1 MSKNKIYAL
10 VFLSGFLIL
19 PNLIWAQEA
28 SASSSSYFSNAMFN
42 VLLVVILLL
51 LVLIAVVANVL
62 KNVSKSDY
70 IKQKL
75 EKKRAEK
82 ANAAKITALV
92 GIGLLSSTTLQAQE
106 ATPVIAEKFDWLIG
120 GLDMTTFF
128 IMLFIIIAEI
138 SLLAVL
144 LNLLKGLLKSDK
156 VEVDAVTGEAVKKPV
171 ERSLFDK
178 MTYDVDIE
186 NEKDILLDHDY
197 DGIKELDNNLPP
209 WWKYGFYLT
218 IVIAVVYMFHYHISK
233 TGDLQGEEYTK
244 AVAKGKAEVAEYM
257 KNSANN
263 VDESNVKMLDAAD
276 IAAGKEVFTTF
287 NCAACHGKLGEGT
300 VGPNLTDNAW
310 LHGGSLVDIFKSIKY
325 GWVDKGMKSWKEDLS
340 PMQIAQISSYI
351 KSIQGTNPP
360 NAKAPQGE
368 VYVEAGAP
376 VSDSTAV
383 TPDSLGVVAPI
394 DSLKKP

>member
-1 MSKNKIYAL
+1 
-10 VFLSGFLIL
+10 
-19 PNLIWAQEA
+19 
-28 SASSSSYFSNAMFN
+28 MFN

-82 ANAAKITALV
+82 SNATKVAALV
-92 GIGLLSSTTLQAQE
+92 GLVLLTSFSAQAQDK
-106 ATPVIAEKFDWLIG
+106 APVIVEKFDWLIG
-120 GLDMTTFF
+120 GLDMPTFF
-128 IMLFIIIAEI
+128 FMVFIIICEV

-144 LNLLKGLLKSDK
+144 LNLLKGLLKSDT
-156 VEVDAVTGEAVKKPV
+156 VEVDAVSNETVKKPA
-171 ERSLFDK
+171 ERSMFDK
-178 MTYDVDIE
+178 MTFDVEIE

-218 IVIAVVYMFHYHISK
+218 IVIAFVYMAHFHISK
-233 TGDLQGEEYTK
+233 TGDLQEEEYNK
-244 AVAKGKAEVAEYM
+244 SVAKGKAEVAEFM

-263 VDESNVKMLDAAD
+263 VDESTVKILEGAD
-276 IAAGKEVFTTF
+276 LATGKDVFVT

-300 VGPNLTDNAW
+300 VGPNLVDNAW
-310 LHGGSLVDIFKSIKY
+310 IHGGSLVDIFKSIKY

-368 VYVEAGAP
+368 PYVEAGAP
-376 VSDSTAV
+376 ISDSTTV
-383 TPDSLGVVAPI
+383 KVDSLGVVALV

>member
-1 MSKNKIYAL
+1 MNKNKIYAL

-28 SASSSSYFSNAMFN
+28 SASSSSYFSNALFN
-42 VLLVVILLL
+42 ALFVVILLL

-82 ANAAKITALV
+82 ANISKAAAIVGLV
-92 GIGLLSSTTLQAQE
+92 LLSTASASAQE

-120 GLDMTTFF
+120 GLDMSTFF
-128 IMLFIIIAEI
+128 IMMFIIVCEI
-138 SLLAVL
+138 SLLTVL

-156 VEVDAVTGEAVKKPV
+156 AEVVSASVETVKKPV
-171 ERSLFDK
+171 ERSIFDK
-178 MTYDVDIE
+178 MTFDVEIE

-218 IVIAVVYMFHYHISK
+218 IVIAFVYMAHYHISK
-233 TGDLQGEEYTK
+233 TGDSQEEEYNK
-244 AVAKGKAEVAEYM
+244 AVAQGKAEVAEYM
-257 KNSANN
+257 KTSAGN
-263 VDESNVKMLDAAD
+263 VDESNVTMLEAAD
-276 IAAGKEVFTTF
+276 IATGKDVFTA

-340 PMQIAQISSYI
+340 PMQIAQITSYI

-376 VSDSTAV
+376 VADSTAV
-383 TPDSLGVVAPI
+383 VSDSLGVVAPV

>member
-1 MSKNKIYAL
+1 MNKNKIYAL

-28 SASSSSYFSNAMFN
+28 STASNSYFSNALFN

-51 LVLIAVVANVL
+51 LILIAVVANVL

-82 ANAAKITALV
+82 ANGSKVAAI
-92 GIGLLSSTTLQAQE
+92 IGLILLSTTAQAQE
-106 ATPVIAEKFDWLIG
+106 ATPVVVEKFNWMIG

-128 IMLFIIIAEI
+128 IMAIIIAAEI
-138 SLLAVL
+138 SLLAIL
-144 LNLLKGLLKSDK
+144 LNLLKGLLKSESAGS
-156 VEVDAVTGEAVKKPV
+156 VSAEAVSAKKPI

-178 MTYDVDIE
+178 MTYAVDIE
-186 NEKDILLDHDY
+186 NENDILLEHDY
-197 DGIKELDNNLPP
+197 DGIRELDNNLPP
-209 WWKYGFYLT
+209 WWKYGFYIS
-218 IVIAVVYMFHYHISK
+218 IVAAFVYMAHYHVSK
-233 TGDLQGEEYTK
+233 TGDSQEEEYNK
-244 AVAKGKAEVAEYM
+244 EVAKGKAEVAEYM

-263 VDESNVKMLDAAD
+263 VDESNVKMLEAAD
-276 IAAGKEVFTTF
+276 IATGKEVFVA

-383 TPDSLGVVAPI
+383 TPDSLGVVAPV

>member
-1 MSKNKIYAL
+1 MNKNKIYAL

-19 PNLIWAQEA
+19 PNLIWAQEV

-82 ANAAKITALV
+82 SNAAKITALV

-106 ATPVIAEKFDWLIG
+106 AAPVIAEKFDWLIG
-120 GLDMTTFF
+120 GLDMSTFF
-128 IMLFIIIAEI
+128 IMMFIIVCEI
-138 SLLAVL
+138 SLLTVL

-156 VEVDAVTGEAVKKPV
+156 AEVVSASVETVKKPV
-171 ERSLFDK
+171 ERSIFDK
-178 MTYDVDIE
+178 MTFDVEIE

-218 IVIAVVYMFHYHISK
+218 IVIAFVYMAHYHISK
-233 TGDLQGEEYTK
+233 TGDSQEEEYNK
-244 AVAKGKAEVAEYM
+244 AVAQGKAEVAEYM
-257 KNSANN
+257 KTSAGN
-263 VDESNVKMLDAAD
+263 VDESNVTMLEAAD
-276 IAAGKEVFTTF
+276 IATGKDVFTA

-340 PMQIAQISSYI
+340 PMQIAQITSYI

-376 VSDSTAV
+376 VADSTAV
-383 TPDSLGVVAPI
+383 VSDSLGVVAPV

>member
-28 SASSSSYFSNAMFN
+28 SASVSSYFSNAMFN

-51 LVLIAVVANVL
+51 LVLIAVVASVL

-82 ANAAKITALV
+82 SNAAKVTALV
-92 GIGLLSSTTLQAQE
+92 GVGLLSSTTLQAQD
-106 ATPVIAEKFDWLIG
+106 AAPVVAEKFDWLIG

-128 IMLFIIIAEI
+128 IMLFIIICEI

-156 VEVDAVTGEAVKKPV
+156 VEVDSVTGEAVKKPA
-171 ERSLFDK
+171 ERSMFDK
-178 MTYDVDIE
+178 MTFDVEIE

-218 IVIAVVYMFHYHISK
+218 IVIAFVYMGHYHISK
-233 TGDLQGEEYTK
+233 TGDSQEEEYNK

-263 VDESNVKMLDAAD
+263 VDESNVKMLEAAD
-276 IAAGKEVFTTF
+276 IATGKDVFNS

-340 PMQIAQISSYI
+340 PMQIAQITSYI

-368 VYVEAGAP
+368 PYLEAGAP
-376 VSDSTAV
+376 VNDSTAV
-383 TPDSLGVVAPI
+383 KVDSLGVVAPV

>member
-1 MSKNKIYAL
+1 MNKNKIYAL

-28 SASSSSYFSNAMFN
+28 SASSNSYFSNALFN
-42 VLLVVILLL
+42 ALFVVIILL

-75 EKKRAEK
+75 EKNRAEK
-82 ANAAKITALV
+82 SNASKVAAVV
-92 GIGLLSSTTLQAQE
+92 GIVLLSTATLQAQE
-106 ATPVIAEKFDWLIG
+106 AAPVIAEKFNWLIG

-128 IMLFIIIAEI
+128 IMIFIIVCEI
-138 SLLAVL
+138 SLLTVL

-156 VEVDAVTGEAVKKPV
+156 VEATSAIDETVKKPV

-218 IVIAVVYMFHYHISK
+218 ILIAFVYMAHYHVSK
-233 TGDLQGEEYTK
+233 TGDSQEEEYNK
-244 AVAKGKAEVAEYM
+244 AVAQGKAEVAEYM

-263 VDESNVKMLDAAD
+263 VDESTVKMLEGAD
-276 IAAGKEVFTTF
+276 LATGKDVFVA

-300 VGPNLTDNAW
+300 VGPNLVDNAW

-368 VYVEAGAP
+368 PYVEVGAP
-376 VSDSTAV
+376 ISDSTTV
-383 TPDSLGVVAPI
+383 KVDSLSVVALV

>member
-1 MSKNKIYAL
+1 MNKNKIYAL

-28 SASSSSYFSNAMFN
+28 SASSSSYFSNALFN
-42 VLLVVILLL
+42 VLFVVILLL

-82 ANAAKITALV
+82 SNASKVAAVV
-92 GIGLLSSTTLQAQE
+92 GIVLLSSATLQAQD
-106 ATPVIAEKFDWLIG
+106 AAPVIAEKFDWLIG
-120 GLDMTTFF
+120 GLDMTTLF
-128 IMLFIIIAEI
+128 IMLFIIACEI
-138 SLLAVL
+138 SLFAVL

-156 VEVDAVTGEAVKKPV
+156 VEVVSEISEAVKKPV
-171 ERSLFDK
+171 ERSIFDK
-178 MTYDVDIE
+178 LTYDVDIE

-218 IVIAVVYMFHYHISK
+218 IVIAFVYMAHYHIAK
-233 TGDLQGEEYTK
+233 TGDSQEEEYNK
-244 AVAKGKAEVAEYM
+244 SVAKGKAEVAEYM

-263 VDESNVKMLDAAD
+263 VDESNVKMLEAAD
-276 IAAGKEVFTTF
+276 IATGKDVFTA

-383 TPDSLGVVAPI
+383 TPDSLGVVAPV

>member
-1 MSKNKIYAL
+1 MNKNKIYAL

-28 SASSSSYFSNAMFN
+28 SASSSSYFSNALFN
-42 VLLVVILLL
+42 ALFVVILLL

-82 ANAAKITALV
+82 ANISKAAAIVGLV
-92 GIGLLSSTTLQAQE
+92 LLSTASASAQE

-120 GLDMTTFF
+120 GLDMSTFF
-128 IMLFIIIAEI
+128 IMMFIIVCEI
-138 SLLAVL
+138 SLLTVL

-156 VEVDAVTGEAVKKPV
+156 AEVVSASVETVKKPV
-171 ERSLFDK
+171 ERSIFDK
-178 MTYDVDIE
+178 MTFDVEIE

-218 IVIAVVYMFHYHISK
+218 IVIAFVYMAHYHISK
-233 TGDLQGEEYTK
+233 TGDSQEEEYNK
-244 AVAKGKAEVAEYM
+244 AVAQGKAEVAEYM
-257 KNSANN
+257 KTSAGN
-263 VDESNVKMLDAAD
+263 VDESNVTMLEAAD
-276 IAAGKEVFTTF
+276 IATGKDVFTA

-310 LHGGSLVDIFKSIKY
+310 LHGGSLVDVFKSIKY

-340 PMQIAQISSYI
+340 PMQIAQITSYI

-376 VSDSTAV
+376 VADSTAV
-383 TPDSLGVVAPI
+383 VSDSLGVVAPV

>member
-1 MSKNKIYAL
+1 MNKLKIKGLAL
-10 VFLSGFLIL
+10 LGGFLIL
-19 PNLIWAQEA
+19 PNLIWAQEEA
-28 SASSSSYFSNAMFN
+28 TASSASYFSNAMFN
-42 VLLVVILLL
+42 VLFVVILLL

-75 EKKRAEK
+75 EKKRSGKTNGSK
-82 ANAAKITALV
+82 AAAIV
-92 GIGLLSSTTLQAQE
+92 GILLLSTASANAQE
-106 ATPVIAEKFDWLIG
+106 AAPAVVEKFDWLVG

-128 IMLFIIIAEI
+128 IMLFIIICEV
-138 SLLAVL
+138 SLLTVL
-144 LNLLKGLLKSDK
+144 LNLLKGLLKSDD
-156 VEVDAVTGEAVKKPV
+156 VRIDSVTGAPIPKPV

-178 MTYDVDIE
+178 MTYDVEIE

-218 IVIAVVYMFHYHISK
+218 IVIAFVYMGHYHVSK
-233 TGDLQGEEYTK
+233 TGDSQEEEYNK

-263 VDESNVKMLDAAD
+263 VDESNVKMLEAAD
-276 IAAGKEVFTTF
+276 IATGKEVFNS

-300 VGPNLTDNAW
+300 VGPNLTDNTW

-376 VSDSTAV
+376 VNDSTAV
-383 TPDSLGVVAPI
+383 TPDSLGVVAPV

>member
-1 MSKNKIYAL
+1 MNKLKIKGLAL
-10 VFLSGFLIL
+10 LGGFLIL
-19 PNLIWAQEA
+19 PNLIWAQEVK
-28 SASSSSYFSNAMFN
+28 ASSASYFSNAMFN

-82 ANAAKITALV
+82 ANTSKVAAI
-92 GIGLLSSTTLQAQE
+92 IGLVLLSTTSANAQD
-106 ATPVIAEKFDWLIG
+106 AVPVVAEKFDWLIG
-120 GLDMTTFF
+120 GLDMPTFF
-128 IMLFIIIAEI
+128 IMVFIIVCEI
-138 SLLAVL
+138 SLLTVL

-156 VEVDAVTGEAVKKPV
+156 VEVDVLTGAPVKKPA
-171 ERSLFDK
+171 ERSIFDK
-178 MTYDVDIE
+178 ITFDVEIE

-218 IVIAVVYMFHYHISK
+218 VVIAFVYMAHFHISK
-233 TGDLQGEEYTK
+233 TGDLQEEEYNK
-244 AVAKGKAEVAEYM
+244 SVAKGKAEVAEFM

-263 VDESNVKMLDAAD
+263 VDESTVKILEGAD
-276 IAAGKEVFTTF
+276 LATGKDVFVT

-300 VGPNLTDNAW
+300 VGPNLVDNAW
-310 LHGGSLVDIFKSIKY
+310 IHGGSLVDIFKSIKY

-340 PMQIAQISSYI
+340 PMQMAQISSYI
-351 KSIQGTNPP
+351 KSIQGTN
-360 NAKAPQGE
+360 
-368 VYVEAGAP
+368 
-376 VSDSTAV
+376 
-383 TPDSLGVVAPI
+383 
-394 DSLKKP
+394 

>member
-1 MSKNKIYAL
+1 MNKNKIYAL

-28 SASSSSYFSNAMFN
+28 SASSSSYFSNALFN
-42 VLLVVILLL
+42 ALFVVILLL

-82 ANAAKITALV
+82 ANISKAAAIVGLV
-92 GIGLLSSTTLQAQE
+92 LLSTASASAQE

-120 GLDMTTFF
+120 GLDMSTFF
-128 IMLFIIIAEI
+128 IMMFIIVCEI
-138 SLLAVL
+138 SLLTVL

-156 VEVDAVTGEAVKKPV
+156 AEVVSASVEAVKKPV
-171 ERSLFDK
+171 ERSIFDK
-178 MTYDVDIE
+178 MTFDVEIE

-218 IVIAVVYMFHYHISK
+218 IVIAFVYMAHYHISK
-233 TGDLQGEEYTK
+233 TGDSQEEEYNK
-244 AVAKGKAEVAEYM
+244 AVAQGKAEVAEYM
-257 KNSANN
+257 KTSAGN
-263 VDESNVKMLDAAD
+263 VDESNVTMLEAAD
-276 IAAGKEVFTTF
+276 IATGKEVFVA

-340 PMQIAQISSYI
+340 PMQIAQITSYI

-376 VSDSTAV
+376 VTDSTAV
-383 TPDSLGVVAPI
+383 VSDSLGVVAPV